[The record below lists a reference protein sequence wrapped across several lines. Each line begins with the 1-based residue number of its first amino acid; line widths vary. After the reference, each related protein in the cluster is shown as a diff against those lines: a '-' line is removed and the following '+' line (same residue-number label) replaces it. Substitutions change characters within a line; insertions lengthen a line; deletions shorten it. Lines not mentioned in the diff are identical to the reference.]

1 MVWDETVSCERRGR
15 GSGTLYRGRMLL
27 LALGGDKQVLIT
39 WWGTGAD
46 LPPEQAQLMEN
57 LFHLL
62 LYHLH
67 QVIWGE
73 HTQLE
78 FHLAFHMQ

>member
-1 MVWDETVSCERRGR
+1 MSCERRGH

-46 LPPEQAQLMEN
+46 LPPE
-57 LFHLL
+57 
-62 LYHLH
+62 
-67 QVIWGE
+67 
-73 HTQLE
+73 
-78 FHLAFHMQ
+78 

>member
-1 MVWDETVSCERRGR
+1 MVWDETVSCERKGR
-15 GSGTLYRGRMLL
+15 GSGTLYWGQMLL

-57 LFHLL
+57 LFHLCSTI
-62 LYHLH
+62 Y
-67 QVIWGE
+67 
-73 HTQLE
+73 
-78 FHLAFHMQ
+78 AR